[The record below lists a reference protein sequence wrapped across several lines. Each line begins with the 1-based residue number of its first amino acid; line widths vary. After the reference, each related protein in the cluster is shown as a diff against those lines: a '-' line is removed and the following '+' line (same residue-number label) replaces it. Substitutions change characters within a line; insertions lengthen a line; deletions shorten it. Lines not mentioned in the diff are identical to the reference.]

1 MITFTDFQPKIEN
14 RSLLSP
20 LTEQIASAQFVVLS
34 GPSGSGKS
42 RFIETILDSH
52 LPRAGEVVTDSP
64 VVSVPQSLDLC
75 RSSTAKDNVAT
86 ARIDELSIW
95 RANFRFN
102 EEQQESALH
111 WLQTLGF
118 KAPEKQVFQLSGG
131 EQQRVALAR
140 LLNSKRKIW
149 LLDEPVS
156 QLDDQAAY
164 DCLAV
169 VKSEAKKRNATVLCV
184 LHQEKIAQALADRVF
199 HWADEWR
206 LS

>member
-1 MITFTDFQPKIEN
+1 MD
-14 RSLLSP
+14 P
-20 LTEQIASAQFVVLS
+20 L
-34 GPSGSGKS
+34 
-42 RFIETILDSH
+42 
-52 LPRAGEVVTDSP
+52 LPREGNVFMDSP
-64 VVSVPQSLDLC
+64 VVSIPQSLDLC
-75 RSSTAKDNVAT
+75 RSATAKENVAT

-95 RANFRFN
+95 RSKIRFDK
-102 EEQQESALH
+102 EQQESAIH

-118 KAPEKQVFQLSGG
+118 KAAEKQIFQLSGG

-156 QLDDQAAY
+156 QLDDQAAFE
-164 DCLAV
+164 CLAV
-169 VKSEAKKRNATVLCV
+169 AKSEAKKRNATVLCV

-199 HWADEWR
+199 HWDEKWR